1 MRAAFSIR
9 SGLTLAGLA
18 CLSVAVLI
26 VRSGLADDTEPSER
40 VILMTNG
47 RVLTGFASR
56 NAGGW
61 LVEQANG
68 RVQVPIEQVNVVANN
83 LADAYRKQRD
93 AVVEPTPAT
102 HLALAQWCIS
112 YRLHNEARDEL
123 RKCVK
128 LDPEHSAAR
137 KLLRRLDDMLDPPQV
152 KTTPKDQIVLKTG
165 DGFVV
170 PDAES
175 LGGLSNE
182 AAAGYTLRIQPL
194 LINKCGNAS
203 CHGSTTPAEKPE
215 GFHLIPVRPGTSGH
229 RMYTERNLAEVL
241 RYIDIQEPGLSPLVA
256 IPQGTHAGSPSVFSG
271 AAGNTQIKMLRAWI
285 KTVAQEKRT
294 EEEELLDRPSLATKK
309 RPSQREGRG
318 SAADPLDDPDQ
329 PMTIAAG
336 VGAPSGVSA
345 NEGRRATMS
354 TRPERVAG
362 EGESLPTARNVSR
375 ASKAAT
381 AQQALPHGERPLDA
395 SSNTTGTG
403 SDRKST
409 VDARGKSL
417 DGAEDLP
424 SDDPF
429 DPDIFNRRFHSRPR
443 R

>member
-1 MRAAFSIR
+1 MRAGWTIK
-9 SGLTLAGLA
+9 SGLVLAGLA
-18 CLSVAVLI
+18 CLTITVLI
-26 VRSGLADDTEPSER
+26 VKSALADDTEARER

-68 RVQVPIEQVNVVANN
+68 RVQVPIDQVNVVANN

-102 HLALAQWCIS
+102 HMALAQWCIS

-123 RKCVK
+123 RKCMK

-137 KLLRRLDDMLDPPQV
+137 KLLRRLDDMLDPPEI
-152 KTTPKDQIVLKTG
+152 KTTLKDQMVLKTG

-182 AAAGYTLRIQPL
+182 VAAGYTLRIQPL

-203 CHGSTTPAEKPE
+203 CHGSTSPAEKPE
-215 GFHLIPVRPGTSGH
+215 GFHLIPVRPGTNGH

-241 RYIDIQEPGLSPLVA
+241 RYVDVQEPSLSPLIA
-256 IPQGTHAGSPSVFSG
+256 IPQGTHGGSAGVFHG
-271 AAGNTQIKMLRAWI
+271 AAGSTQIKMLRAWI
-285 KTVAQEKRT
+285 KTVAQEKKT
-294 EEEELLDRPSLATKK
+294 EEEELQNRPSIAARK
-309 RPSQREGRG
+309 RRPTAEGRG
-318 SAADPLDDPDQ
+318 TRPDPLDDPEQ
-329 PMTIAAG
+329 PTAIAAG
-336 VGAPSGVSA
+336 VGAPSGHA
-345 NEGRRATMS
+345 PNEGRRAAMS
-354 TRPERVAG
+354 TKPEQVAG
-362 EGESLPTARNVSR
+362 QEELAPTSKSGRPSRVGNRAETSLQSEASLSGRNENGTTTERKLPNDTKAGSSES
-375 ASKAAT
+375 
-381 AQQALPHGERPLDA
+381 
-395 SSNTTGTG
+395 
-403 SDRKST
+403 
-409 VDARGKSL
+409 
-417 DGAEDLP
+417 AEDQR

>member
-1 MRAAFSIR
+1 MRVGLTVK
-9 SGLTLAGLA
+9 SGLALAGFA
-18 CLSVAVLI
+18 CLSIAVLI
-26 VRSGLADDTEPSER
+26 VKSALADDTEARER

-61 LVEQANG
+61 LVEQSNG

-102 HLALAQWCIS
+102 HMALAQWCIS

-123 RKCVK
+123 RKCMK
-128 LDPEHSAAR
+128 LDPEHTSAR
-137 KLLRRLDDMLDPPQV
+137 KLLRRLDDMLDPPEI
-152 KTTPKDQIVLKTG
+152 KSSLKDQLVLKSG

-182 AAAGYTLRIQPL
+182 VAAGYTLRIQPL

-203 CHGSTTPAEKPE
+203 CHGTTTPAEKPE
-215 GFHLIPVRPGTSGH
+215 GFHLIPVRPGTNGH

-241 RYIDIQEPGLSPLVA
+241 RYVDVQEPSLSPLVA
-256 IPQGTHAGSPSVFSG
+256 IPQGTHGGTAGVFHG

-285 KTVAQEKRT
+285 KTVAQEKKT
-294 EEEELLDRPSLATKK
+294 EEEELQDRPSIVAKK
-309 RPSQREGRG
+309 RRPTAEGRG
-318 SAADPLDDPDQ
+318 TRPDPLDDPDQ
-329 PMTIAAG
+329 PTAIAAG
-336 VGAPSGVSA
+336 TGAPGAHSP
-345 NEGRRATMS
+345 NEARRAAMS
-354 TRPERVAG
+354 TKPEQVAHEADLTATSKIGRPSKLGGRPQTLLHG
-362 EGESLPTARNVSR
+362 ETSLLPAQNESG
-375 ASKAAT
+375 AAT
-381 AQQALPHGERPLDA
+381 ERKPTNDLKT
-395 SSNTTGTG
+395 SS
-403 SDRKST
+403 SER
-409 VDARGKSL
+409 
-417 DGAEDLP
+417 AEDQP

>member
-1 MRAAFSIR
+1 MRAAFSFK
-9 SGLTLAGLA
+9 SGLILAGLA

-26 VRSGLADDTEPSER
+26 VRSGLADDSEPSER

-68 RVQVPIEQVNVVANN
+68 RLQVPIEQVNLVANN
-83 LADAYRKQRD
+83 LTDAYRKQRD

-152 KTTPKDQIVLKTG
+152 KTTPKNQIVLKTG

-175 LGGLSNE
+175 LGGLSHE

-203 CHGSTTPAEKPE
+203 CHGSTTLAEKPE

-256 IPQGTHAGSPSVFSG
+256 IPQGTHGGSASVFSG

-294 EEEELLDRPSLATKK
+294 EEEELLDRPSIATKK
-309 RPSQREGRG
+309 RPSHREGRG
-318 SAADPLDDPDQ
+318 NTADPLDDPDQ
-329 PMTIAAG
+329 PTTIAAG
-336 VGAPSGVSA
+336 VGAPSSVSA

-354 TRPERVAG
+354 TQPERVAN
-362 EGESLPTARNVSR
+362 ESDVPAVAAKSGSGVPKASTGRR
-375 ASKAAT
+375 A
-381 AQQALPHGERPLDA
+381 LLHGERPLDA
-395 SSNTTGTG
+395 SSNTSGTAN
-403 SDRKST
+403 RQST